1 MAEFL
6 LFCKSFPLVLN
17 FDRLAAPLLAD
28 DLGYLWVGEAGM
40 LSDDLGLVVLTVK
53 DECYK

>member
-1 MAEFL
+1 MAKFL
-6 LFCKSFPLVLN
+6 LFGESLPLVLD

-28 DLGYLWVGEAGM
+28 NLGYFWVSEAGM
-40 LSDDLGLVVLTVK
+40 LSDDLGLVVLTVE